1 MKQQGQEQQPPA
13 SPDWRSRPVL
23 PPIQSNTTPQRSQT
37 NTQYNKHTNNSNNDH
52 QSVDL
57 TDSYKQSYQS
67 HHYDSQ
73 ALYQSTSHQPSP
85 SNQPQ
90 PAYSPRDYS
99 NHDTPRDHQ
108 WKPAAGYSYLP
119 NQPIALSKDQEI
131 FLMQKLA
138 ADLAGA
144 SLDQV
149 KAVYEEMAANARTLT
164 GMGSYTDLGLAL
176 QKHGVR
182 LYKIIIHVHK
192 GHVPHF
198 SE

>member
-1 MKQQGQEQQPPA
+1 
-13 SPDWRSRPVL
+13 
-23 PPIQSNTTPQRSQT
+23 
-37 NTQYNKHTNNSNNDH
+37 
-52 QSVDL
+52 
-57 TDSYKQSYQS
+57 
-67 HHYDSQ
+67 
-73 ALYQSTSHQPSP
+73 
-85 SNQPQ
+85 
-90 PAYSPRDYS
+90 
-99 NHDTPRDHQ
+99 
-108 WKPAAGYSYLP
+108 
-119 NQPIALSKDQEI
+119 
-131 FLMQKLA
+131 MQKLA

-149 KAVYEEMAANARTLT
+149 KAVYEEMAANDRTLT